1 MNIAEEIRRL
11 CREKNAII
19 MAHYYQRPEIQD
31 IADFVG
37 DSLALAQVAAKTDAD
52 IIVMCGV
59 HFMAETAKILCPDKK
74 VLIPAPEAG
83 CSLADSCKAA
93 DLAAWKVAHPNHMVV
108 SYVNTSAAVKA
119 LTDVVVTSSNALK
132 IVKQLPE
139 DRPILFGP
147 DQNLGGYINRM
158 TGRSMELW
166 NGGCHVH
173 ARFSEEALLA
183 LKEQYPTAKV
193 LAHPECKQSILQHA
207 DVIGSTQ
214 ALLDYAK
221 QSMAD
226 TKNSLPFR
234 EGMGVGSLLAIGE
247 IGLDYHWDTTFKEQQ
262 HEALREQMRW
272 AEQYHLPVMIH
283 SRDATED
290 TLKILRE
297 FPTVKGVMHCFS
309 GSHEVAQQVVEMG
322 YYLGIG
328 GVLTFKN
335 CKLAEHLVG
344 IPLERLVLETDAPY
358 MAPVPHRGKRN
369 ESRWMWYVVE
379 RLAQVY
385 NCTPEHVNE
394 VTTANAKALFVI
406 NL

>member
-1 MNIAEEIRRL
+1 MNNLSEEIRAL

-31 IADFVG
+31 VADFVG
-37 DSLALAQVAAKTDAD
+37 DSLALAQQAAKTDAD

-93 DLAAWKVAHPNHMVV
+93 DLAAWKAEHPNHMVV

-139 DRPILFGP
+139 AQPILFGP

-158 TGRSMELW
+158 TGRKMDLW

-173 ARFSEEALLA
+173 ARFSEEALLQ
-183 LKEQYPTAKV
+183 LKAQYPNAKI
-193 LAHPECKQSILQHA
+193 LAHPECKASILQHA

-221 QSMAD
+221 KSFAD

-234 EGMGVGSLLAIGE
+234 EGMGVGLQFI
-247 IGLDYHWDTTFKEQQ
+247 I
-262 HEALREQMRW
+262 
-272 AEQYHLPVMIH
+272 
-283 SRDATED
+283 ATESG
-290 TLKILRE
+290 ILHEMQKSCPEVE
-297 FPTVKGVMHCFS
+297 F
-309 GSHEVAQQVVEMG
+309 
-322 YYLGIG
+322 I
-328 GVLTFKN
+328 
-335 CKLAEHLVG
+335 
-344 IPLERLVLETDAPY
+344 
-358 MAPVPHRGKRN
+358 PVPAEGGGCN
-369 ESRWMWYVVE
+369 ECEYMRM
-379 RLAQVY
+379 
-385 NCTPEHVNE
+385 CTLQNLRDCLLDECNE
-394 VTTANAKALFVI
+394 VLVDEDIAKDAIRPIQRMLEMS
-406 NL
+406 

>member
-1 MNIAEEIRRL
+1 MNLSEQIRTL
-11 CREKNAII
+11 CQEKNAII

-31 IADFVG
+31 VADFVG

-59 HFMAETAKILCPDKK
+59 HFMAETAKILCPNKK

-93 DLAAWKVAHPNHMVV
+93 DLAAWKAAHPDHMVV

-139 DRPILFGP
+139 DKPILFGP

-158 TGRSMELW
+158 TGRKMDLW

-183 LKEQYPTAKV
+183 LKAQYPNAKV

-221 QSMAD
+221 NANRQSPI
-226 TKNSLPFR
+226 TNSQFIVVTESGILHEMQKACPEVEFIAVPAVMDDLTICQCNECEYMR
-234 EGMGVGSLLAIGE
+234 MCTLQNLHDCLQNEGNEIHVDEAIA
-247 IGLDYHWDTTFKEQQ
+247 K
-262 HEALREQMRW
+262 
-272 AEQYHLPVMIH
+272 
-283 SRDATED
+283 DAIRPIQRM
-290 TLKILRE
+290 L
-297 FPTVKGVMHCFS
+297 
-309 GSHEVAQQVVEMG
+309 EM
-322 YYLGIG
+322 
-328 GVLTFKN
+328 
-335 CKLAEHLVG
+335 
-344 IPLERLVLETDAPY
+344 
-358 MAPVPHRGKRN
+358 
-369 ESRWMWYVVE
+369 S
-379 RLAQVY
+379 
-385 NCTPEHVNE
+385 
-394 VTTANAKALFVI
+394 
-406 NL
+406 